1 MTGETHR
8 ANELRY
14 VLFRE
19 EGAWVAICLEH
30 FIGSQGRTREEAEN
44 GLKCAYRAELDHS
57 REHSSFAFQGIMR
70 APDRF
75 FELWESGS
83 PDVVR
88 GTIYDRHGVAEQA
101 LAA

>member
-1 MTGETHR
+1 MTRETSR

-14 VLFRE
+14 VLFEE

-30 FIGSQGRTREEAEN
+30 YIGSQGQTREEAER

-57 REHSSFAFQGIMR
+57 MENSGVPFQGIMR

-75 FELWESGS
+75 FELWNSNRA
-83 PDVVR
+83 DIVC
-88 GTIYDRHGVAEQA
+88 GTIYDRHGVPEQA

>member
-1 MTGETHR
+1 MTGETIQ

-14 VLFRE
+14 VLFE
-19 EGAWVAICLEH
+19 EDGAWVAICLERY
-30 FIGSQGRTREEAEN
+30 IGSQGRTREEAER

-57 REHSSFAFQGIMR
+57 MKQSGIPFHGIMR

-75 FELWESGS
+75 FELWESERA
-83 PDVVR
+83 DVAR
-88 GTIYDRHGVAEQA
+88 NTIYDRHEDTKSA